1 MQDNWHDAQ
10 PTVLGLQV
18 AWLAHVVA
26 CQAVVHVQKYIK
38 NKVAFVLVY
47 DFLQLLVL
55 TSYFCHVLRVDSHL
69 FEVDEDAPSPVLEF
83 VITANLDTDQATWL
97 QERANVFGKSHDLV
111 DLR

>member
-69 FEVDEDAPSPVLEF
+69 FEVNKDAPSPVLEF
-83 VITANLDTDQATWL
+83 VITANLDTDQATRL

>member
-1 MQDNWHDAQ
+1 VQDNWHDAQ

-26 CQAVVHVQKYIK
+26 CQAVVHVKKDIK

-55 TSYFCHVLRVDSHL
+55 TSYFGHVLRVDSHL
-69 FEVDEDAPSPVLEF
+69 FEVNEDAPSPVLEF
-83 VITANLDTDQATWL
+83 VITANLDTYQATRL
-97 QERANVFGKSHDLV
+97 QERTNVFGKSHDLV